1 MRISHLDA
9 DDGGKAFAEVFAG
22 DVHLCLLNLLGSGLL
37 GIVLQYACD
46 GGSETG
52 KVRTALDGVDVV
64 LATIDEHRVAQLASL
79 SWPIPVSLKQA
90 VLDICQGQQ
99 LTLSQFGQL
108 DTQLGRLFA
117 DAVNAL
123 LKEQNLQARD
133 IVAIGCHGQTVWH
146 EPTGVAPHTLQIGD
160 NNQIVARTGITVV
173 GDFRRRDIALGGQGA
188 PLVPA
193 FHHAL
198 LAHSTERRMVL
209 NIGGIANLSL
219 LIPGQPVGGYDTG
232 PGNMLMDAWIWRQAG
247 KPYDKDA
254 EWARAGKVILPL
266 LQNML
271 SAPYF
276 SQPAPKSTGREYF
289 NYGWLE
295 RHLRHFPGVD
305 PRDVQ
310 ATLAALT
317 AVTISEQVLLSGGCE
332 RLMVCGGGSRNPLL
346 MARLAALLPGTEV
359 TTTDAVGISGDDMEA
374 LAFAWLAW
382 RTLAGLPGNLPSVTG
397 ASQETVLGAI
407 FPANP

>member
-1 MRISHLDA
+1 MNYEIGRFI
-9 DDGGKAFAEVFAG
+9 GVM
-22 DVHLCLLNLLGSGLL
+22 SGT
-37 GIVLQYACD
+37 
-46 GGSETG
+46 S
-52 KVRTALDGVDVV
+52 LDGVDVV

-79 SWPIPVSLKQA
+79 SWPIGISETGCTGYLR
-90 VLDICQGQQ
+90 GQQ

-173 GDFRRRDIALGGQGA
+173 GDFRRRDIALGTRRTAGTCVPSCAAGSPNRATNGA
-188 PLVPA
+188 QY
-193 FHHAL
+193 
-198 LAHSTERRMVL
+198 
-209 NIGGIANLSL
+209 GGIANLSL

-232 PGNMLMDAWIWRQAG
+232 HGNMLMDAWIWRQAG

-271 SAPYF
+271 SDPYF

-310 ATLAALT
+310 ATLAELT

>member
-1 MRISHLDA
+1 M
-9 DDGGKAFAEVFAG
+9 K
-22 DVHLCLLNLLGSGLL
+22 SGRFI
-37 GIVLQYACD
+37 GVMS
-46 GGSETG
+46 GTS
-52 KVRTALDGVDVV
+52 LDGVDVV

-79 SWPIPVSLKQA
+79 SWPIPPSLKQA
-90 VLDICQGQQ
+90 VLDICRGQQ

-123 LKEQNLQARD
+123 LKEENLQPKD

-173 GDFRRRDIALGGQGA
+173 GDFRRRDIARVDRAHRWCQRFIMHCWLILLSGVWCSTLVVLPICHCSFLGNRWVA
-188 PLVPA
+188 
-193 FHHAL
+193 
-198 LAHSTERRMVL
+198 T
-209 NIGGIANLSL
+209 
-219 LIPGQPVGGYDTG
+219 IPG

-266 LQNML
+266 LQNMV
-271 SAPYF
+271 SDAYF

-295 RHLRHFPGVD
+295 RHLRQFPGVD
-305 PRDVQ
+305 ARDVQ
-310 ATLAALT
+310 ATLVELT
-317 AVTISEQVLLSGGCE
+317 AVTISEQVLLSGGCD
-332 RLMVCGGGSRNPLL
+332 RLMVCGGGSRNPLV
-346 MARLAALLPGTEV
+346 MTRLAALLPGTEV

-397 ASQETVLGAI
+397 ASEATVLGAI
-407 FPANP
+407 FPANPRYQS

>member
-1 MRISHLDA
+1 M
-9 DDGGKAFAEVFAG
+9 K
-22 DVHLCLLNLLGSGLL
+22 SGRFI
-37 GIVLQYACD
+37 GVMS
-46 GGSETG
+46 GTS
-52 KVRTALDGVDVV
+52 LDGVDVV
-64 LATIDEHRVAQLASL
+64 LAAIDETMVAQQASL
-79 SWPIPVSLKQA
+79 TWPIPIHLKQA
-90 VLDICQGQQ
+90 ILDICQGQQ

-117 DAVNAL
+117 EAVNAL
-123 LKEQNLQARD
+123 LSQQKLKPQD

-146 EPTGVAPHTLQIGD
+146 EPTGAAPHTLQIGD
-160 NNQIVARTGITVV
+160 NNQIVAHTGITVV

-193 FHHAL
+193 FHQAL
-198 LAHSTERRMVL
+198 LAHPTERRMVL

-219 LIPGQPVGGYDTG
+219 LIPEKPVRGYDTG
-232 PGNMLMDAWIWRQAG
+232 PGNMLMDAWIWRKCG
-247 KPYDKDA
+247 RPYDKDA
-254 EWARAGKVILPL
+254 QWASEGTVIIPL

-271 SAPYF
+271 SDPYF
-276 SQPAPKSTGREYF
+276 SAPAPKSTGREYF
-289 NYGWLE
+289 NYGWIE
-295 RHLRHFPGVD
+295 RHLAQFLGIN

-310 ATLAALT
+310 ATLAELT

-346 MARLAALLPGTEV
+346 MMRLAALLPGTEV
-359 TTTDAVGISGDDMEA
+359 TSTDEAGISGDDMEA

-397 ASQETVLGAI
+397 AAESSVLGAI
-407 FPANP
+407 FPANPRSQS